1 MNCCDQDCVQGREC
15 PARVAK
21 CRPVMLAAEPLSA
34 SPVAGYLK
42 RMATAMLVV
51 MAVVLVTCMW
61 IVLIAAS
68 AIVAPERRVIDCSL
82 ASFHPDF
89 TPAMREACRNRKATQ

>member
-1 MNCCDQDCVQGREC
+1 
-15 PARVAK
+15 
-21 CRPVMLAAEPLSA
+21 ML
-34 SPVAGYLK
+34 
-42 RMATAMLVV
+42 LVLGV
-51 MAVVLVTCMW
+51 TFVTCMW

-89 TPAMREACRNRKATQ
+89 TPAMREACRTRKPM

>member
-1 MNCCDQDCVQGREC
+1 MSGS
-15 PARVAK
+15 PSKVAK
-21 CRPVMLAAEPLSA
+21 CKPVMLAAEQLPP
-34 SPVAGYLK
+34 SPAPGYLR

-51 MAVVLVTCMW
+51 LAAILVVCLW

-68 AIVAPERRVIDCSL
+68 AALAPDRRIIDCSM

-89 TPAMREACRNRKATQ
+89 TPAMREACRTRKPM

>member
-1 MNCCDQDCVQGREC
+1 MNCCNQDCVQGREC

-21 CRPVMLAAEPLSA
+21 CKPVMLAAEPLPA

-42 RMATAMLVV
+42 RMASAMLVV
-51 MAVVLVTCMW
+51 LAVVLVTCMW

>member
-1 MNCCDQDCVQGREC
+1 M
-15 PARVAK
+15 AS
-21 CRPVMLAAEPLSA
+21 VML
-34 SPVAGYLK
+34 
-42 RMATAMLVV
+42 LVLGV
-51 MAVVLVTCMW
+51 TFVTCMW

-89 TPAMREACRNRKATQ
+89 TPAMREACRTRKPM

>member
-1 MNCCDQDCVQGREC
+1 MNCCNQDCVQGREC

-21 CRPVMLAAEPLSA
+21 CKPVMLAAEPLPA
-34 SPVAGYLK
+34 SPVVGYLK
-42 RMATAMLVV
+42 RMATAMLMVL
-51 MAVVLVTCMW
+51 AVVLVICMW

>member
-1 MNCCDQDCVQGREC
+1 
-15 PARVAK
+15 
-21 CRPVMLAAEPLSA
+21 MLAAEPLSH
-34 SPVAGYLK
+34 SPAPGYLK
-42 RMATAMLVV
+42 RMATAML
-51 MAVVLVTCMW
+51 MVLGVTFVTCMW

>member
-1 MNCCDQDCVQGREC
+1 MNCCDYDCEQGRDC

-21 CRPVMLAAEPLSA
+21 CKPVMLAAEPMPP
-34 SPVAGYLK
+34 SPVPGYLR
-42 RMATAMLVV
+42 RMATAMLLVLG
-51 MAVVLVTCMW
+51 VVLVICMW

-68 AIVAPERRVIDCSL
+68 AIVAPERRVIDCSM

-89 TPAMREACRNRKATQ
+89 TPAMREACRTRKPM

>member
-1 MNCCDQDCVQGREC
+1 MNCCNQDCVQGREC

-21 CRPVMLAAEPLSA
+21 CRPVMLAAEPLPA

-42 RMATAMLVV
+42 RMASAMLVV
-51 MAVVLVTCMW
+51 LAVVLVTCMW

-89 TPAMREACRNRKATQ
+89 TPAMREACRTRKPM

>member
-42 RMATAMLVV
+42 RMASAMLVV
-51 MAVVLVTCMW
+51 LAVVLVTCMW

>member
-1 MNCCDQDCVQGREC
+1 MNCCNQDCVQGREC

-21 CRPVMLAAEPLSA
+21 CKPVMLAAEPLPA
-34 SPVAGYLK
+34 SPMAGYLK
-42 RMATAMLVV
+42 RMASAMLVV

>member
-1 MNCCDQDCVQGREC
+1 MNCCDYDCVQGREC

-21 CRPVMLAAEPLSA
+21 CRPVMLAAEPLPA
-34 SPVAGYLK
+34 SPVVGYLK
-42 RMATAMLVV
+42 RMASAMLVV

-68 AIVAPERRVIDCSL
+68 AIVAPERRMIDCSL

>member
-21 CRPVMLAAEPLSA
+21 CRPVMLAAEPLPA

-42 RMATAMLVV
+42 RMATAMLMVL
-51 MAVVLVTCMW
+51 AVVLVTCMW
-61 IVLIAAS
+61 IVLIAVS

-89 TPAMREACRNRKATQ
+89 TPAMREACRNRKAT